1 MRFLPAAL
9 LSLAAC
15 GPTEDDT
22 DAAPPTERVDTIALI
37 RTIAFEG
44 IVSGTSRGFDLDGA
58 VTASGDDSGCGK
70 ADFSSPDGTPGIDN
84 AFGPLLPVITSLG
97 GEALQSLVQNA
108 VTSGELLLVL
118 EMHDL
123 ATTPVGTCTSG
134 RVLRGYGQP
143 YLDTAGLILPGQT
156 FDQHPLY
163 AASDLTCVSPQ
174 EDGSILIDG
183 VVLRLPLQ
191 VFDETIDLTMVG
203 GRMRLA
209 PADGTWTG
217 LIAGGVSVAEL
228 RENVLGFD
236 AIPEELENGV
246 VGAVELNADLAP
258 DAEGTCTQ
266 LSVTMAY
273 EAVPAFLYDGAP
285 PELPPA
291 DTATP

>member
-1 MRFLPAAL
+1 LGPLALALACAPEDGTDPAPPAA
-9 LSLAAC
+9 
-15 GPTEDDT
+15 P
-22 DAAPPTERVDTIALI
+22 RVDTIALI
-37 RTIAFEG
+37 RTIGFEG
-44 IVSGTSRGFDLDGA
+44 IVNGTSRGFDLDGA
-58 VTASGDDSGCGK
+58 VTEFGDDSGCGK
-70 ADFSSPDGTPGIDN
+70 ADFASPDGVGGIDN
-84 AFGPLLPVITSLG
+84 AFGPLLPLITSLG

-123 ATTPVGTCTSG
+123 DTTPVGTCTSG
-134 RVLRGYGQP
+134 RVMRGYGQP

-163 AASDLTCVSPQ
+163 AASDLTCVAKQ

-191 VFDETIDLTMVG
+191 VFDETIDLTLEG
-203 GRMRLA
+203 GRMRLT
-209 PADGTWTG
+209 PGDGTWNG

-228 RENVLGFD
+228 RDNVLGFD

-266 LSVTMAY
+266 LSVTLAY
-273 EAVPAFLYDGAP
+273 EAVPAFLSDGDP
-285 PELPPA
+285 PELPAPA
-291 DTATP
+291 DTAAP